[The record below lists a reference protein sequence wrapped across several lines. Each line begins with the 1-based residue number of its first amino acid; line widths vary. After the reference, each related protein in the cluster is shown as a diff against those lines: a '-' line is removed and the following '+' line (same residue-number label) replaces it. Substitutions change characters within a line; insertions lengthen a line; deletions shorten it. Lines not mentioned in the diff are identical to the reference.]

1 MKVVPTELPGVLLLE
16 PRVFSD
22 NRGFFYESYNRQ
34 VFQDCTGY
42 AGDFVQDNHSHS
54 TRGVLRGIHY
64 QIKQPQGKLIRV
76 VAGEVFDVAVDLRRS
91 SPTFGKWAGFHLT
104 AANNRMAWIPVGFAH
119 AYLALSER
127 VDVVHKT
134 TDYYAPQ
141 DERILAWNDPAFG
154 IQWPL
159 EGKPILNAKDEG
171 GVLLK
176 QAEVFD

>member
-1 MKVVPTELPGVLLLE
+1 MKVVATELPGVLLLE
-16 PRVFSD
+16 PRLFSD
-22 NRGFFYESYNRQ
+22 DRGFFFESYNRQ
-34 VFQDCTGY
+34 AFAQATGY

-54 TRGVLRGIHY
+54 ARGVLRGIHY

-76 VAGEVFDVAVDLRRS
+76 VNGEVFDVAVDLRRS
-91 SPTFGKWAGFHLT
+91 SPTFGKWAGFRLS
-104 AANNRMAWIPVGFAH
+104 AANNRMAWIPAGYGH

-127 VDVVHKT
+127 ADVLYKT

-141 DERILAWNDPAFG
+141 HERTILWNDPALG

-159 EGKPILNAKDEG
+159 DAKPIVNGKDERG
-171 GVLLK
+171 LLLK

>member
-1 MKVVPTELPGVLLLE
+1 MKVLPTELPGVLLLE
-16 PRVFSD
+16 PRVFTD

-34 VFQDCTGY
+34 AFEEATGY

-76 VAGEVFDVAVDLRRS
+76 VTGEVFDVAVDLRRS
-91 SPTFGKWAGFHLT
+91 SPMFGKWAGYHLS
-104 AANNRMAWIPVGFAH
+104 AANHRMVWIPAGFGH
-119 AYLALSER
+119 VYLTLTER
-127 VDVVHKT
+127 VDFLYKT

-141 DERILAWNDPAFG
+141 HERTILWSDPAIG

-159 EGKPILNAKDEG
+159 EGEPILSAKDQRG
-171 GVLLK
+171 ALLK